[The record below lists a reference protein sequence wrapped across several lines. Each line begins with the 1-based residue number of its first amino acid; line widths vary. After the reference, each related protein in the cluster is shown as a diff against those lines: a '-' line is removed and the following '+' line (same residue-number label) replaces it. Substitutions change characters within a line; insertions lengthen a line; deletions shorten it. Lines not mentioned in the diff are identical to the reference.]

1 MKKYIALF
9 LTLAL
14 LVNYCLSPKALFTIS
29 NYPDDALSRSIT
41 YHQIENTLI
50 NISSEEEISDY
61 MKNVPISSSELRM
74 FFCEKGIDPAVVSVK
89 MLKNGSIG
97 SYPAGLW
104 GAAEANDSTY
114 GNNRQYFGMAA
125 LDFGNRNHYKENEA
139 YYMST
144 ADSIIQSF
152 NLPANATVPDKLFA
166 LYKYFCDNY
175 TYQITD
181 DNCLPKFLSEKIG
194 VCADSARMANIV
206 LDRMG
211 IPTICLSTQNHAWNY
226 VKIGDYWYFIDYTN
240 ALPAAKG
247 DYSAFS
253 ITNKKGLNISGDTPL
268 ANGETTWQ
276 IFDSAVFQAEFPLS
290 PTAYDMSTIEGTLP
304 YKIKQAQEKETEK
317 ETKDPSKKKKSEDF
331 SDKTETKRQ
340 IMESS
345 GGTVTTTYYSD
356 QTKKVVRKNNK
367 KGIEKATVTE
377 LYNQSGKLTSATAV
391 CGNVK
396 YSLSGKKAIVSGTAS
411 KSASTLF
418 MHDFKTVGKS
428 YKVSGIKKNAFKGNK
443 KLKKVIWG
451 SNGTCPKKIPAN
463 AFKGCKNLKT
473 VMIKGTQL
481 KKIGKNAFKG
491 IHKKAVFQVPKSK
504 KAAYKKLLT
513 KKTGYKRSMKIRVK

>member
-1 MKKYIALF
+1 MKKYIIFLLTVALMF
-9 LTLAL
+9 QYAVPSKAIFTFSVSDSNTMQTDLKYTNAANTFYS
-14 LVNYCLSPKALFTIS
+14 VSNEDEIVSYITKNSPST
-29 NYPDDALSRSIT
+29 
-41 YHQIENTLI
+41 
-50 NISSEEEISDY
+50 SE
-61 MKNVPISSSELRM
+61 PLM
-74 FFCEKGIDPAVVSVK
+74 FFCDKGIDTTVVAVK
-89 MLKNGSIG
+89 LLKKGTVG

-104 GAAEANDSTY
+104 GANEALSIKYPD
-114 GNNRQYFGMAA
+114 NRYYRMSP
-125 LDFGNRNHYKENEA
+125 LDFLNRDHYKENEA

-166 LYKYFCDNY
+166 LYKYFCNNY

-194 VCADSARMANIV
+194 VCADSAKMGNII
-206 LDRMG
+206 LSRMG
-211 IPTICLSTQNHAWNY
+211 IPAICITTRVHAWNY

-240 ALPAAKG
+240 ALSAVKG

-253 ITNKKGLNISGDTPL
+253 ITNKKGLNFSGDTPL
-268 ANGETTWQ
+268 AYGETTWP

-290 PTAYDMSTIEGTLP
+290 PTDYDMSTIEGTLP
-304 YKIKQAQEKETEK
+304 YKIKQAQEKEKEK
-317 ETKDPSKKKKSEDF
+317 ETKDPSKKKKNEDF
-331 SDKTETKRQ
+331 SDKMETKRQ

-345 GGTVTTTYYSD
+345 EGTVTTTYYSD
-356 QTKKVVRKNNK
+356 KTKKVVRKNNK
-367 KGIEKATVTE
+367 KGVEKATVTE

-396 YSLSGKKAIVSGTAS
+396 YNLSGKKAIVSGTTF
-411 KSASTLF
+411 KSASALF
-418 MHDFKTVGKS
+418 VHDFKTVGKS

-443 KLKKVIWG
+443 KLKKIIWG
-451 SNGTCPKKIPAN
+451 RNGTCPKSIPAD
-463 AFKGCKNLKT
+463 AFHGCKNLKQ
-473 VMIKGTQL
+473 VIINGTQL